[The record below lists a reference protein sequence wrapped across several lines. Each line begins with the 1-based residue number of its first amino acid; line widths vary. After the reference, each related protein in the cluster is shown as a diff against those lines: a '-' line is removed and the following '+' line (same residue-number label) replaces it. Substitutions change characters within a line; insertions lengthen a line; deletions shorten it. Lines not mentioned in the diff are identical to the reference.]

1 MNVPAPSTNV
11 PLWREY
17 RRAFEEFARKA
28 RIVQSLKES
37 AGPAR
42 ASIDD
47 ALLELERARLYYNN
61 RRDALAAAM
70 LPGSNLAPLVSDG
83 HVGHIREFAQLLWDF
98 ENRREGR
105 ADDDWYRAERIVRS
119 AAAEMPPQLS
129 VA

>member
-11 PLWREY
+11 ALWREY
-17 RRAFEEFARKA
+17 RRAFEEFARRA

-37 AGPAR
+37 AGQAS

-70 LPGSNLAPLVSDG
+70 LPDSNLAPIVSDG
-83 HVGHIREFAQLLWDF
+83 HVAHIREFAQLLWDF

-119 AAAEMPPQLS
+119 AAAEVSGRLA